1 MVLTILA
8 LVAAYFLGAIPSAY
22 IIGKCRG
29 INIMEHGSG
38 NVGTTN
44 TFRVLGPKYG
54 SIVFLMDLGKGFIAA
69 MIGGLI
75 GGQTLSVV
83 AGLIAIVAHTFSIFL
98 RFKGGKGVA
107 TGAGVV
113 FWWCP
118 PAIICALIVWAIVAL
133 ASGYISLASII
144 AYICCVIFMIPFGA
158 ALPQVIICSVAVA
171 FIIYKHKSN
180 LKRLKNGT
188 ENKVNWKKAFANL
201 KKKKTQ

>member
-1 MVLTILA
+1 MVLTILV
-8 LVAAYFLGAIPSAY
+8 LIAAYFLGAIPSAY
-22 IIGKCRG
+22 IIGKYCCG

-44 TFRVLGPKYG
+44 TFRVLGAKYG
-54 SIVFLMDLGKGFIAA
+54 TIVFLMDLGKGFIAA

-75 GGQTLSVV
+75 GGEILSVT

-98 RFKGGKGVA
+98 HFKGGKGVA

-118 PAIICALIVWAIVAL
+118 TAITLALVVWAIVAL
-133 ASGYISLASII
+133 STGYISLASII
-144 AYICCVIFMIPFGA
+144 ACICCVIFMIPFHA
-158 ALPQVIICSVAVA
+158 ALPQVLICGVAVL
-171 FIIYKHKSN
+171 FIIYKHKPN

-188 ENKVNWKKAFANL
+188 ENKVNWKKAFGNL
-201 KKKKTQ
+201 KKK